1 MFHYCHVDNLM
12 LASNQ
17 YLKIIFLFGRPSYN
31 TCIGKILGVFM
42 DGRSRFCGMIMIQ
55 MRQMI
60 MSLSKDEL
68 WVLKESWHLKYLGIS
83 DGKESVILWQE
94 YRVDGVTL
102 RSLVSFTSFH
112 IFTYLLFFC
121 LKSYIWKRLTF
132 RVISTFYGN
141 INT

>member
-1 MFHYCHVDNLM
+1 
-12 LASNQ
+12 
-17 YLKIIFLFGRPSYN
+17 
-31 TCIGKILGVFM
+31 M